1 MRCHPLVER
10 TTAGKKNV
18 VEAVTAA
25 SPYLGCVFIT
35 KGVAVP
41 ASAECSGNLGQ
52 SLLLAAKAIVP
63 SHGCC
68 ILCLGIQAAAPA
80 STNEYLGACILCSMF
95 PVSAISIVSSSSGS
109 V

>member
-68 ILCLGIQAAAPA
+68 ILWVFKQLHQPA
-80 STNEYLGACILCSMF
+80 QMNTWVL
-95 PVSAISIVSSSSGS
+95 VSYAVCFLYQPFQ
-109 V
+109 